1 MACQQRSCN
10 NCQICDFSRISDY
23 SPSMTTGFTANLH
36 HSAQCEYKLPYM
48 QHPYYCPQLCHVYI
62 WVPNVQFFLCIFVLS
77 DKISRCKQDTVED
90 KWRVS
95 RENWPVRGLKNWL
108 FFGLQTC
115 VKFVIFEVLA
125 YIWYQINQKLDHLSG
140 NNLSVWYISNSI
152 STMRGYVQ
160 PCFEPWTGR
169 FSHNTHQMS
178 GCHVYLPCV
187 MSKLYVAYLSGYT
200 VIPSCVSNWGYRNG
214 HVCVCLSVP
223 LVGVFQINRS
233 TYGHQR
239 VLLNSEWFAP
249 TQWSWIGELLLVG
262 QAPSWVPRLRK
273 AMFCPTSKKFNV
285 HW

>member
-200 VIPSCVSNWGYRNG
+200 VIPACVSNCLAKELARRKKWTLWRS
-214 HVCVCLSVP
+214 VCLSGW
-223 LVGVFQINRS
+223 L
-233 TYGHQR
+233 
-239 VLLNSEWFAP
+239 
-249 TQWSWIGELLLVG
+249 
-262 QAPSWVPRLRK
+262 
-273 AMFCPTSKKFNV
+273 FCPPFHGNMVVMSAVSFLSMLSDKGSKWPNGYYCYQCTPLPDKLSV
-285 HW
+285 EDCSLRI